1 MLRWRLLM
9 SCVLVPA
16 TIALFIADQT
26 LGRTAS
32 LFALFCGLVSL
43 RSAWELCDLL
53 AVRSIRPSFA
63 AAGPLAMLVTLFAWI
78 HLHLHLDTRVTLLH
92 SLGCIAAAFTAA
104 ALLLLT
110 LEAVRFDSPG
120 VSMESLGGHLVILF
134 YAGLLP
140 AVTAQLRWFPREEL
154 GYFALASMIICV
166 KCGDT
171 CAYTF
176 GRLWGKRRL
185 TPKLSPGKTGM
196 GFIGALIG
204 STTGGWL
211 WFRFAGALFDAAPQ
225 PSALPIIIAYGL
237 TIGAAGVIGDL
248 CESLIKRDVGKKDA
262 SALMPGFGGLL
273 DLVDS
278 PLYAGPIALAW
289 WTLLPPAF

>member
-1 MLRWRLLM
+1 M
-9 SCVLVPA
+9 SCLLIPSL
-16 TIALFIADQT
+16 IALFIADQT

-32 LFALFCGLVSL
+32 LFALFCGFVSL

-63 AAGPLAMLVTLFAWI
+63 AAGPLAMLVALCGWI
-78 HLHLHLDTRVTLLH
+78 HLHLHLDTRATVLH
-92 SLGCIAAAFTAA
+92 SLGCIGAVYTAA

-110 LEAVRFDSPG
+110 LEAIRFDSPG

-166 KCGDT
+166 KCGDS

-176 GRLWGKRRL
+176 GRLWGRRRL

-196 GFIGALIG
+196 GFLGALVG
-204 STTGGWL
+204 STAGAWL
-211 WFRFAGALFDAAPQ
+211 WFRFAGSLFDAAPQ
-225 PSALPIIIAYGL
+225 PSAWPVIVGYGL
-237 TIGAAGVIGDL
+237 SLGAAGVIGDL
-248 CESLIKRDVGKKDA
+248 CESLIKRDVGRKDA
-262 SALMPGFGGLL
+262 SGLMPGFGGLL

-278 PLYAGPIALAW
+278 PLYAGPLALAW
-289 WTLLPPAF
+289 WTLLPPAS

>member
-9 SCVLVPA
+9 SCLLIPSV
-16 TIALFIADQT
+16 IALFIADQT

-32 LFALFCGLVSL
+32 LFAAFCGLVSL

-63 AAGPLAMLVTLFAWI
+63 AAGPLAALVTLFGWI
-78 HLHLHLDTRVTLLH
+78 HLHLHLDTRTTLLH

-104 ALLLLT
+104 SLFLLS

-140 AVTAQLRWFPREEL
+140 AVTAQLRWFPREEI
-154 GYFALASMIICV
+154 GYFALASMIVCV

-196 GFIGALIG
+196 GFVGALVG
-204 STTGGWL
+204 STAGGWL
-211 WFRFAGALFDAAPQ
+211 WFRFGGSLFDASPKPA
-225 PSALPIIIAYGL
+225 AIAIVVGYGMS
-237 TIGAAGVIGDL
+237 IGLAGVIGDL

-278 PLYAGPIALAW
+278 PLYAGPLALAW
-289 WTLLPPAF
+289 WSLLPPAV

>member
-9 SCVLVPA
+9 SCLLIPSL
-16 TIALFIADQT
+16 IALFIADQT

-63 AAGPLAMLVTLFAWI
+63 AAGPLAMLVTLFGWI
-78 HLHLHLDTRVTLLH
+78 HLHLQLNTPVTVLH
-92 SLGCIAAAFTAA
+92 SMGCIAAVFTAA

-166 KCGDT
+166 KCGDS

-196 GFIGALIG
+196 GFIGALVG
-204 STTGGWL
+204 SAAGGWL
-211 WFRFAGALFDAAPQ
+211 WFRFAGTLFAAAPQ
-225 PSALPIIIAYGL
+225 PSPWPVVLGYGL
-237 TIGAAGVIGDL
+237 SLGAAGVIGDL

-278 PLYAGPIALAW
+278 PLYAGPLALAW
-289 WTLLPPAF
+289 WTLLPPAA